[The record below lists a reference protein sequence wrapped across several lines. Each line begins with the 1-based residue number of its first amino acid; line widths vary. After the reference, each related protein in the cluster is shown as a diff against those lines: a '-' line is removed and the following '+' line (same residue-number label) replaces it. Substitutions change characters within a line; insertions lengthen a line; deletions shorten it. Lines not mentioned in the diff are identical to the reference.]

1 MKRVLFVC
9 HGNICRSPM
18 AEFIARNL
26 AQKAGLSDVEFDS
39 KATTRDE
46 INASG
51 IGHDTDRRTK
61 SKLDEKGIPYTYH
74 EASQVTR
81 EDYQKY
87 DYLFC
92 MDEENF
98 LDLNRITGGDPDGKE
113 KKLLTLLGSHKDI
126 DDPWFT
132 GDFETSYRQIK
143 QACEVLIE
151 NLKNE

>member
-1 MKRVLFVC
+1 ML
-9 HGNICRSPM
+9 
-18 AEFIARNL
+18 
-26 AQKAGLSDVEFDS
+26 AGLAMIWIVAP
-39 KATTRDE
+39 KV
-46 INASG
+46 N
-51 IGHDTDRRTK
+51 
-61 SKLDEKGIPYTYH
+61 LDEKGIPYTYH

>member
-51 IGHDTDRRTK
+51 IGHDMDRRAK
-61 SKLDEKGIPYTYH
+61 SKLKRLKVALTNITTKLH
-74 EASQVTR
+74 TKVTHQVVL
-81 EDYQKY
+81 
-87 DYLFC
+87 LF
-92 MDEENF
+92 
-98 LDLNRITGGDPDGKE
+98 
-113 KKLLTLLGSHKDI
+113 
-126 DDPWFT
+126 
-132 GDFETSYRQIK
+132 
-143 QACEVLIE
+143 
-151 NLKNE
+151 